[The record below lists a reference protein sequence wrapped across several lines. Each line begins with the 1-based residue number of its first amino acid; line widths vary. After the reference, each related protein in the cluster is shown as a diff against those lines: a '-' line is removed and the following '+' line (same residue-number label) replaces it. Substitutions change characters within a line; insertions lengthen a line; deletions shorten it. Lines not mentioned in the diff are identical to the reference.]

1 MLFGSDTRFQRR
13 SMIEHANVSIPQDIQ
28 RTQTLGETIYAA
40 RRIAQWSRGIGLE
53 EAPPDVVHIAKRCA
67 IDTLGVILVGSR
79 HHAVGKV
86 RNQAERIFAVGH
98 STVFGGASLSAPG
111 AALVN
116 GMAAHVFDFD
126 DTSYT
131 GIMHGSAVV
140 FPATLAA
147 VQHGGGNG
155 KLFLEAFLAGSEVTY
170 ALAMALGTGHY
181 FKGWWSTATFGTVGA
196 AAAAARAL
204 GLDEEQTLSAVAIAA
219 VQAGGM
225 KAFFGTDAKPL
236 VCGKAAQDGVEAATM
251 AACGINGPESAF
263 EDDRG
268 YYALLGNGSVE
279 GAQIERLGEIW
290 RLVEPG
296 IMFKRYPVCSA
307 AHAATELTCALVERH
322 SLSPDDIRRVVCRVP
337 RLVRISLVYDSP
349 QTPQQAQFSLPF
361 SVGCALTHGNITPAH
376 ISSGTLRDP
385 TLIAEMAKIVIEED
399 PSLAEG
405 DLARRY
411 PECAVVRLE
420 LNDGRTFEDFLGEPT
435 GMPGNPMSDE
445 ALEEKFRACA
455 GNAGFPSKKIER
467 ILETFWNIEL
477 YDDVSR
483 LFDETE
489 V

>member
-1 MLFGSDTRFQRR
+1 M
-13 SMIEHANVSIPQDIQ
+13 
-28 RTQTLGETIYAA
+28 
-40 RRIAQWSRGIGLE
+40 GLE
-53 EAPPDVVHIAKRCA
+53 EAPPDVVHMAKRCA
-67 IDTLGVILVGSR
+67 IDTLGVMLVGSR
-79 HHAVGKV
+79 HHAVDKV
-86 RNQAERIFAVGH
+86 RKQAERIFAAGH

-140 FPATLAA
+140 FPAALAA
-147 VQHGGGNG
+147 AQHAGGNG
-155 KLFLEAFLAGSEVTY
+155 KLFLEAFLVGSEVTY
-170 ALAMALGTGHY
+170 ALAMALGTDHY
-181 FKGWWSTATFGTVGA
+181 FKGWWSTATFGIVGA

-204 GLDEEQTLSAVAIAA
+204 GLDQEQTLSAVAIAA
-219 VQAGGM
+219 VQASGM
-225 KAFFGTDAKPL
+225 KALFGTDAKSL
-236 VCGKAAQDGVEAATM
+236 GCGKAARDGVEAASM

-268 YYALLGNGSVE
+268 YYALLGGGSVD
-279 GAQIERLGEIW
+279 GAQIERLGEVW

-307 AHAATELTCALVERH
+307 AHAATELTCTLVERH
-322 SLSPDDIRRVVCRVP
+322 GLSSDDVGRVVCRVP
-337 RLVRISLVYDSP
+337 RLVRISLIYDSP

-361 SVGCALTHGNITPAH
+361 SVGCALAHGDITPMH
-376 ISSGTLRDP
+376 ISPVTLREP
-385 TLIAEMAKIVIEED
+385 GLTQEMAKIVVEED

-420 LNDGRTFEDFLGEPT
+420 LNDGRVFEDFLGEPE

-445 ALEEKFRACA
+445 ALEDKFRACA
-455 GNAGFPSKKIER
+455 GSAGLSSASIEK
-467 ILETFWNIEL
+467 ILETFWTIES

-483 LFDETE
+483 LFDESGI
-489 V
+489 